1 MPQPADNFDHL
12 FRKSESQPGH
22 STFLLL
28 HCSPKSDLMS
38 MSSKDGTKVT
48 KAKGKAVESDV
59 KDDWEDSSDEEQQP
73 ESQLENDLTASTT
86 HPGPKSQEKE
96 EDFPPLSNEKF
107 SRAQGRAKGTSS
119 PASG

>member
-12 FRKSESQPGH
+12 FRKSESQPFDI
-22 STFLLL
+22 SSSPLLIQ
-28 HCSPKSDLMS
+28 KRFDLS

-73 ESQLENDLTASTT
+73 ESQLENDLTTSTT
-86 HPGPKSQEKE
+86 HPGPKPQQKE
-96 EDFPPLSNEKF
+96 EDFPPLSNEKI